1 MNPNETPLATPE
13 AATPAPQVV
22 ASPPSKAPMKHRN
35 VIAVALLLPIITFGI
50 YSLYW
55 MVSTKLEL
63 NRRGSNIPTAWILII
78 PIVNI
83 WWMWKYSEAVEEQFG
98 NKLSAPI
105 SFILL
110 FLLGSIGGAIIQNT
124 YNKESK

>member
-13 AATPAPQVV
+13 ATTPAPQVV
-22 ASPPSKAPMKHRN
+22 TPPPSKAPMKHRN